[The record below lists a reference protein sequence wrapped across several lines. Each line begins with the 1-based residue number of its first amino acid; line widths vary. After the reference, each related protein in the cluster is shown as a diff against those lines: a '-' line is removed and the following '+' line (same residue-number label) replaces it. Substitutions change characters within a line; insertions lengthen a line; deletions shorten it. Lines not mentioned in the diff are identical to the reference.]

1 MQLIAVLNLISNLWI
16 CSYDLDIV
24 LYYNMMTLK
33 IVKNS
38 QNIFAL
44 FDSLMD
50 KNIFFFYIA
59 LSIFCATFNI
69 IACV

>member
-1 MQLIAVLNLISNLWI
+1 MQLIAVLDLISNLWI

-24 LYYNMMTLK
+24 LYYNMMILK
-33 IVKNS
+33 IVKKS
-38 QNIFAL
+38 QNIIAL

-50 KNIFFFYIA
+50 KNIFFYIT
-59 LSIFCATFNI
+59 LSIFCAIFNI